1 MDGDMN
7 LNGKRVLVT
16 GATSGIGLATARR
29 LAETGAEVWGM
40 GRNPERLAALEA
52 GGLNGGAALAFD
64 MLDFAAYRAFVAGLP
79 ALDGVVH
86 CAGIVEN
93 SPLRYFSLEKYER
106 IVATNQ
112 SAPLLLTAELARA
125 AKLNGKASV
134 VFMASISGTS
144 IGMKGIAA
152 YAATK
157 AALVG
162 MAKVLALELAPKL
175 IRVNCVSPGMVNT
188 ELVAGATYLSDE
200 AKRADMAKYPL
211 GGRYAEPHEVA
222 GVVAFLVSDH
232 SSFMT
237 GQNLVVD
244 GGYGIQ

>member
-1 MDGDMN
+1 MDDDMN
-7 LNGKRVLVT
+7 LSGKRVLVT
-16 GATSGIGLATARR
+16 GATSGIGLATARQ
-29 LAETGAEVWGM
+29 LAAMGAEVWGM
-40 GRNPERLAALEA
+40 GRDPERLTALAA
-52 GGLNGGAALAFD
+52 GGLNGGEALAFD
-64 MLDFAAYRAFVAGLP
+64 LLDFAAYRDMAGRLP
-79 ALDGVVH
+79 GFDGVVH

-106 IVATNQ
+106 TVATNQ

-125 AKLNGKASV
+125 AKLNRHGSV
-134 VFMASISGTS
+134 VFLSSISGTS

-200 AKRADMAKYPL
+200 AKQADMAKYPL

-222 GVVAFLVSDH
+222 GVVAFLLSDH
-232 SSFMT
+232 SAFMT
-237 GQNLVVD
+237 GQNLTVD
-244 GGYGIQ
+244 GGYALQ